1 MQQVTDAQRFILQLL
16 QRDQWN
22 KREFRCLLTFE
33 LDTLSKIDQDHYYD
47 LYHHYILADQIALR
61 EKCFPIRVPGGTV
74 GAVRVDDN
82 NVITKIHVDTDYV
95 IRTYPE
101 NVNDLLK
108 KYVGWTLEKK

>member
-1 MQQVTDAQRFILQLL
+1 MQLFQRNL
-16 QRDQWN
+16 WC
-22 KREFRCLLTFE
+22 KEEFRCLLTFE
-33 LDTLSKIDQDHYYD
+33 LDTLSRIDQDPYHD
-47 LYHHYILADQIALR
+47 LYHHYILADHIAIQ

-74 GAVRVDDN
+74 GAVWVDDN